1 MGWFPKLDLDD
12 EGCAP
17 ESGAATKAVWKGMAI
32 QSKSGFFWRGK
43 RNSSDKYYNYIPQKD
58 VIILSPLTEGTKRSL
73 RG

>member
-32 QSKSGFFWRGK
+32 QSKSGFFGGGK
-43 RNSSDKYYNYIPQKD
+43 EIVLTTIATIYHKKMLLYY
-58 VIILSPLTEGTKRSL
+58 PL
-73 RG
+73 